1 MPPSSPLAA
10 PRRSRAADALGL
22 EPNIVAASAAMFL
35 MGLGENLWRRFLPKY
50 LEALGAPITAIGAFG
65 TAEDFLDG
73 VYQYPGGWIADRY
86 GRRFALIL
94 FISLAAFGYLLYW
107 RLPTWQLA
115 FAALALIMAWD
126 SMASPTL
133 FAVVGDA

>member
-50 LEALGAPITAIGAFG
+50 LQLLGAPITAIGLFG

-73 VYQYPGGWIADRY
+73 VYQYPGGWVADRY
-86 GRRFALIL
+86 GRRRALL
-94 FISLAAFGYLLYW
+94 AFIALAALGYVVYLVMPAW
-107 RLPTWQLA
+107 PVA
-115 FAALALIMAWD
+115 F
-126 SMASPTL
+126 
-133 FAVVGDA
+133 